1 MDGIAEG
8 TEPTPSEK
16 ATADEQ
22 IEDHQI
28 KLWVYNSQNATPD
41 VKRLNEEAEAAG
53 IPIATVTETMTPEG
67 ASFQQWR
74 SRELKGIEAAL
85 AKAGG

>member
-8 TEPTPSEK
+8 SEPTPSEK
-16 ATADEQ
+16 ASADEQ
-22 IEDHQI
+22 IKDSLI
-28 KLWVYNSQNATPD
+28 KLWVYNGQNATPD

-67 ASFQQWR
+67 TSFQLWMA
-74 SRELKGIEAAL
+74 RELKGIEAAL